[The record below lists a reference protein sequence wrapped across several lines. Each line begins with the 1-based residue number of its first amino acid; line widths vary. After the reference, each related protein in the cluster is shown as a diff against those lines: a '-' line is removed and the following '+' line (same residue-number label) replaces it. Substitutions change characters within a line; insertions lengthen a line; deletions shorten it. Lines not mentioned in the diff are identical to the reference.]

1 MSTQLVTY
9 GAIAAGLLAVVAVI
23 VLAVFLRKRPKKYDC
38 NKYKVKWDALQS
50 MLPDS
55 KMWPLAIID
64 ADKLLEEALKCHK
77 YKGKTM
83 GERLVSAQHDI
94 INNDKV
100 WFAHKL
106 RNKLVH
112 DQDVKLRKS
121 DVKEALL
128 GIRAALKYIGA
139 MK

>member
-1 MSTQLVTY
+1 MSTQVLTY
-9 GAIAAGLLAVVAVI
+9 GAVAAGVVAVAAVI
-23 VLAVFLRKRPKKYDC
+23 VLAVYLRRRPKKYDC

-50 MLPDS
+50 MLPDN

-94 INNDKV
+94 VNNDKV

-112 DQDVKLRKS
+112 DQDVKLHKS

-128 GIRAALKYIGA
+128 GIRAALKDIGA